1 MLPVASLLGEKTGLT
16 WMEKLSPEGIENT
29 KDRLEALTE
38 INRVYI
44 SEGIREENVGYEE
57 GKER

>member
-1 MLPVASLLGEKTGLT
+1 
-16 WMEKLSPEGIENT
+16 MEKLSPEGIENT

-44 SEGIREENVGYEE
+44 SEGIREKVGYEE